1 MDTERKRYGRRAPGQ
16 TQTTISL
23 SEEMFL
29 AAKAEA
35 QRRGISLSKLIEL
48 ALAEAQP
55 SKSKKRGAKGK
66 E

>member
-1 MDTERKRYGRRAPGQ
+1 MDTDRKRYGRRAPGQ

-48 ALAEAQP
+48 ALAEGQRP
-55 SKSKKRGAKGK
+55 TSKKRGAKGK